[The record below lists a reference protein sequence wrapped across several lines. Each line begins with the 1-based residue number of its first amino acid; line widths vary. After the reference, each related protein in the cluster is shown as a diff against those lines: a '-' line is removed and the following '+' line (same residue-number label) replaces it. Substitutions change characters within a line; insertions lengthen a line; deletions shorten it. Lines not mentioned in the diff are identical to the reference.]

1 MEPFW
6 RFCLLTHFWFLGAVI
21 QMSFDQKTEDQ
32 EKDKNT
38 KNPQKGIFPESAI
51 LMKNDKNQNNVI
63 KLVKSVIY
71 ECS

>member
-1 MEPFW
+1 
-6 RFCLLTHFWFLGAVI
+6 
-21 QMSFDQKTEDQ
+21 MSFDQKTEDQ